1 MPRRTIGLAVVAGL
15 SAWLAAGM
23 AAAQEYCV
31 ACTEPNA
38 VYRCVIEG
46 ARPGGAQPLQT
57 MCVNALAK
65 AGGHGSCGLK
75 KGTVFDCNGPTKR
88 VPWTASAVETP
99 APLATPK
106 PDATPPSDPKEP
118 PKTMLEMTDRANK
131 KTAEDIK
138 KAGETVKDGAQT
150 MGENLGRATKK
161 TLDCVASLFSK
172 C

>member
-1 MPRRTIGLAVVAGL
+1 MPRKTIGLAITAGIG
-15 SAWLAAGM
+15 AWLSIEA

-46 ARPGGAQPLQT
+46 AQPGGSQPLQT

-65 AGGHGSCGLK
+65 AGGHASCGLR

-88 VPWTASAVETP
+88 VPWTASAGETP
-99 APLATPK
+99 TPIATPK
-106 PDATPPSDPKEP
+106 PNAVPTDPKEP
-118 PKTMLEMTDRANK
+118 PKTMLELTDRANK
-131 KTAEDIK
+131 KTAEEMK
-138 KAGETVKDGAQT
+138 KAGETVKDGAET
-150 MGENLGRATKK
+150 MGESLGRATKK